1 MSYKP
6 HIKNEINKV
15 TYKLSLLT
23 KIRKYIDTR
32 TSLLMYTTM
41 ILPHF
46 DYGDVKYAAGT
57 QENLNEL
64 KKNQNKCFRIC
75 IKAQF
80 DINIDRSLSI
90 KVK

>member
-15 TYKLSLLT
+15 TYKLPLLT
-23 KIRKYIDTR
+23 KIRKYIDTQ
-32 TSLLMYTTM
+32 TSLLMYATM

-57 QENLNEL
+57 QEKL
-64 KKNQNKCFRIC
+64 K
-75 IKAQF
+75 
-80 DINIDRSLSI
+80 
-90 KVK
+90 